1 MHDFRFLAL
10 KVVAIFLVGAM
21 MIGPNASVNFSAG
34 NCISPGVGIFM
45 GATCLFFL
53 VLGLDLGTYAL
64 I

>member
-34 NCISPGVGIFM
+34 NCISPGVESSWEPR
-45 GATCLFFL
+45 AYFF
-53 VLGLDLGTYAL
+53 
-64 I
+64 